1 MWKLFFVIRRLT
13 SGASRLSSVIRR
25 SETNRTLFRRSFSPG
40 GSTRRFCHLRMD
52 SGSRDQRGFPGAL
65 PPPRSFIHCSGLVSS
80 HFPPSVFPHFHII
93 LLTVRYVLSWPFS
106 YLITFVLFRTLS
118 LIFSSLFFYPY
129 FFFFQGKFL
138 LSSSSFYTF
147 PFSFTPSISLLLKE
161 FPDPCPIS
169 TPH

>member
-129 FFFFQGKFL
+129 FFFFRG
-138 LSSSSFYTF
+138 S
-147 PFSFTPSISLLLKE
+147 FSFHLPRFTRFHFPLLLVSLS
-161 FPDPCPIS
+161 C
-169 TPH
+169 